1 MLVVGVGGVAVA
13 AWLVVAVGGT
23 VAVVVVADRQVGGAL
38 EVAQERQLAGAC
50 VTPQRAENDRQFV
63 LKAKKHTHTHS
74 VDTMIV
80 SGHNQ
85 VSCRRCARVYACG
98 AGPYRVACRQ
108 YEGHRFRS
116 RTHSS
121 IR

>member
-63 LKAKKHTHTHS
+63 LKAKKHTHT
-74 VDTMIV
+74 
-80 SGHNQ
+80 Q
-85 VSCRRCARVYACG
+85 C
-98 AGPYRVACRQ
+98 
-108 YEGHRFRS
+108 
-116 RTHSS
+116 
-121 IR
+121 